1 MKRLLL
7 SFLILTIGFVS
18 YSSGEPLIVSK
29 AIKGDLPLDPMDS
42 IWDTA
47 KAAVIPLAP
56 QNLATPGITKPT
68 IQSVKVWSL
77 HNNKDIAFRIEWY
90 DPTRDDTVNMSDK
103 FSDACALQLPLNT
116 DEEPSIMMGQKG
128 IPVHIIQWRA
138 SWEKDMAMGY
148 QDVEH
153 AYPNYNIDGYPM
165 MMGRPKAVYPI
176 SDFPKE
182 ARVFMPG
189 LSVGNSL
196 SNPNI
201 TLSVE
206 ELNAEGFGTLTVQEK
221 QNSKGKGVWDYAY
234 WKVVILKPLNSGDI
248 ADTVI
253 TPGKTVPLAIA
264 VWDGGKNNVG
274 GRKNFSEGGWIG
286 LKIE

>member
-1 MKRLLL
+1 MKRILL

-18 YSSGEPLIVSK
+18 YAFGEPLIVSK
-29 AIKGDLPLDPMDS
+29 AIKGDLPLDPVDS

-47 KAAVIPLAP
+47 KAIVIPMSP
-56 QNLATPGITKPT
+56 QNIAKPGITESTVP
-68 IQSVKVWSL
+68 SVKIWSL
-77 HNNKDIAFRIEWY
+77 HNDKDIAFKIEWY
-90 DPTRDDTVNMSDK
+90 DPTRNDSVNIPDR
-103 FSDACALQLPLNT
+103 FSDACALQFPVNT
-116 DEEPSIMMGQKG
+116 DEEPTFMMGQKEN
-128 IPVHIIQWRA
+128 PVHIIQWRA
-138 SWEKDMAMGY
+138 SWDKDIAMGF

-165 MMGRPKAVYPI
+165 MMGRNKAIYPI
-176 SDFPKE
+176 SDFPNE

-196 SNPNI
+196 SNPNV

-206 ELNAEGFGTLTVQEK
+206 ELNAEGFGTLTVQER

-234 WKVVILKPLNSGDI
+234 WKVVISKPLNSGDI
-248 ADTVI
+248 ADAVI

-264 VWDGGKNNVG
+264 IWDGGKNNVG
-274 GRKNFSEGGWIG
+274 GKKNFSEGGWIR